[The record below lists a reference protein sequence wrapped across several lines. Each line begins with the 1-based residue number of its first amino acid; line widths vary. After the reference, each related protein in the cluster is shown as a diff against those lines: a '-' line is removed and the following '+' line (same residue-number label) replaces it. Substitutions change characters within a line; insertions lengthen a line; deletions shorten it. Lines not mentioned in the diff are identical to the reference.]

1 MKKVLI
7 IVVTYNRKELLIE
20 CIEALLNQEYK
31 NIEILIVDNCSTDG
45 TRDYIN
51 SYIKNKDVVYK
62 NTEKNIGGAG
72 GFNFGLKEAFNYD
85 NDYIWLMDDDCIVHG
100 DTLTELVNFA
110 CAKKDNFGF
119 LSSVVLW
126 KDGSICAMN
135 RQKISLTKHLENFE
149 KETKL
154 EYATFVSFFVK
165 KSVVEKVGLPIK
177 EFFIWGDDLEYSKR
191 ISKQFDCYLV
201 PASKVTHKS
210 KNNIGSNIAED
221 TSENL
226 DRYRYA
232 YRNEWYLYNKL
243 GLFARLYYF
252 LKIRL
257 HYHRINKSNMPD
269 KKKRKQI
276 IKQSIKEAKTFKPS
290 IEYINLN

>member
-62 NTEKNIGGAG
+62 NTGKNIGGAG
-72 GFNFGLKEAFNYD
+72 GFNFGLKEAFNHD
-85 NDYIWLMDDDCIVHG
+85 SDYIWLMDDDCIVHS
-100 DTLTELVNFA
+100 DTLTELINFA
-110 CAKKDNFGF
+110 CKKKDNFGF

-154 EYATFVSFFVK
+154 EYATFVSFFVR

-191 ISKQFDCYLV
+191 ISQQYDCYLV
-201 PASKVTHKS
+201 PTSKVTHKS
-210 KNNIGSNIAED
+210 KSNIGSNIAED
-221 TSENL
+221 NSENL